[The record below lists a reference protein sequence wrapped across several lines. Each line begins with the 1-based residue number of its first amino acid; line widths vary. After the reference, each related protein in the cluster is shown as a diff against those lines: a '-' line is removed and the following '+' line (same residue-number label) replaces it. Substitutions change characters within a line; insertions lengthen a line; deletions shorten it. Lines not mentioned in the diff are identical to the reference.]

1 MNYWLCPF
9 SWVDSFHNVHY
20 HANKFT
26 QILLSNF
33 RKNMIKPPLISLVYL
48 TLWVNFQITL
58 GLTRTNDCVPLL
70 NILPINLQQCHNLSH
85 WVDIESISSF
95 DIKCKNLMWKISK
108 NVFSGHLGEWVFYI
122 FLTLHSIMGVVP
134 FSIFI
139 DHVRII
145 SSSPMQHLRWSSL
158 SQKNG
163 NSWELVLTVVAESF
177 VLNVTGVLDPTLKSI
192 DKFRLRQ

>member
-1 MNYWLCPF
+1 
-9 SWVDSFHNVHY
+9 
-20 HANKFT
+20 
-26 QILLSNF
+26 
-33 RKNMIKPPLISLVYL
+33 
-48 TLWVNFQITL
+48 
-58 GLTRTNDCVPLL
+58 
-70 NILPINLQQCHNLSH
+70 
-85 WVDIESISSF
+85 
-95 DIKCKNLMWKISK
+95 
-108 NVFSGHLGEWVFYI
+108 
-122 FLTLHSIMGVVP
+122 MGVVP

-158 SQKNG
+158 PQKNG